1 MCLAADNVD
10 PAGLRAASAG
20 DGSDHAGE
28 RELQGGGEGGTA
40 SAGGA
45 GGQLRPEE
53 SRGGDEEQGERADD
67 RGDHAETGQCSR
79 TDESTSDTSR
89 FVASVDV
96 RQLLQPSAFLD
107 RVHILPGKPI
117 KFHGQS

>member
-10 PAGLRAASAG
+10 PAGLRATAAG
-20 DGSDHAGE
+20 DGSDHTGE
-28 RELQGGGEGGTA
+28 RELQGGGEGGAA

-53 SRGGDEEQGERADD
+53 SRGGDKEQGERADD

-79 TDESTSDTSR
+79 TYESASDTSR
-89 FVASVDV
+89 FVASVNV

-107 RVHILPGKPI
+107 RVHIFPGKPK
-117 KFHGQS
+117 KFHG